1 MRYIEE
7 HEQGF
12 SFREAYLNSL
22 ETLLSKKQAEATVMR
37 EARGK
42 DILSNPEI
50 YRKEFLKML
59 GWPLTE
65 PDDGLPTVEKTL
77 IHEED
82 EGKIYRMLF
91 TLPIGI
97 RFYGIYFEHITS
109 EKLPFS
115 IVQHGGSGTPEVASG
130 FFKSGS
136 GNYNDMV
143 MRIFNH
149 GINVFAP
156 QLLLWSSTGTKPE
169 YNRENIDCK
178 LKQLGSSITAIEVYG
193 IRKAID
199 YFAAKENI
207 DTDRIGM
214 SGLSYGGFY
223 TLFTAAADTRIRSA
237 LSCSQ
242 YNDRFT
248 YARPDWTWQNSG
260 KTFLDNEVAQLV
272 YPRYLCLAVGDADR
286 TFEPGNVQM
295 QFDKLSASLPDKS
308 RMDFTVFEGKHEYI
322 KEDFYVDKFVAELKK

>member
-7 HEQGF
+7 QEQGF
-12 SFREAYLNSL
+12 SYREAYVNSL
-22 ETLLSKKQAEATVMR
+22 NTLLSKKQAEATVRR

-42 DILSNPEI
+42 DILENQEK
-50 YRKEFLKML
+50 YRKEFLNML

-77 IHEED
+77 IHQED

-97 RFYGIYFEHITS
+97 QFYGIYFEHNT
-109 EKLPFS
+109 EKKLPFS
-115 IVQHGGSGTPEVASG
+115 IVQHGASGTPEVASG
-130 FFKSGS
+130 FFKGGS

-143 MRIFNH
+143 MRIFDRE
-149 GINVFAP
+149 INVFAP
-156 QLLLWSSTGTKPE
+156 QLLLWSPTGAKPE
-169 YNRENIDCK
+169 YNRENMDCK

-214 SGLSYGGFY
+214 TGLSYGGFY

-237 LSCSQ
+237 LSSCQ
-242 YNDRFT
+242 YNDRFA

-260 KTFLDNEVAQLV
+260 ELFLDNEVAQLV
-272 YPRYLCLAVGDADR
+272 YPRYLCLAIGNVDK
-286 TFEPGNVQM
+286 TFEPGNGQA
-295 QFDKLSASLPDKS
+295 QFDRLSASLPDKS
-308 RMDFTVFEGKHEYI
+308 RMDFTIFEGNHEYI
-322 KEDFYVDKFVAELKK
+322 REDFYVDKFAEELKK